1 MGMTRKLR
9 RLALLLLSCSG
20 GFHFA
25 AQADN
30 WFDGLE
36 STMYLGVGKGYH
48 NKIVPGLEQGL
59 NNDVLFVVSG
69 DVKWGN
75 FFIETPMHRSG
86 ANIYSASIGYRFYQE
101 QQHSWD
107 VIASNYNMWLPD
119 NRVSSASPQ
128 LDGLHIRNGDS
139 ITALRYQY
147 QQRQHLF
154 EAEAGLDV
162 DSHHGAV
169 GRLSYS
175 YLLPWRNVDLYLNTA
190 LTWEGAKVVN
200 YYYGVHADEV
210 RLDRP
215 LYVAGAG
222 LKTHLG
228 VSAIYPL
235 AENWQLDGSIGV
247 NLFSHNY
254 LRSPL
259 VTRSQE
265 EIAIVMVR
273 YVF

>member
-1 MGMTRKLR
+1 MGMTRTLR

-20 GFHFA
+20 CLSFA
-25 AQADN
+25 ANADN

-36 STMYLGVGKGYH
+36 STIYFGVGKGYH
-48 NKIVPGLEQGL
+48 NMLVPGLEQGL

-75 FFIETPMHRSG
+75 FFIETPMHRRG
-86 ANIYSASIGYRFYQE
+86 TNIFSASIGYRFYQE

-128 LDGLHIRNGDS
+128 LDGLHIRKGDA
-139 ITALRYQY
+139 IRAVRYQY
-147 QQRQHLF
+147 QQQQHLF
-154 EAEAGLDV
+154 AAEAGYDM
-162 DSHHGAV
+162 DSHHGAI

-200 YYYGVHADEV
+200 YYYGVHPDEV
-210 RLDRP
+210 RTDRP

-235 AENWQLDGSIGV
+235 AENWQLDGSVGL
-247 NLFSHNY
+247 NLFSRNY

-265 EIAIVMVR
+265 EVAIMMVR